1 MEKLSHFFESARIQ
15 DLPQSYKVAQ
25 FSTPNATSLEINTVN
40 WIEPREGELVVKV
53 SSCGLH
59 ASDQI
64 YKHALLPHLKYP
76 LTPGSFCSGEIVQ
89 IGQNVKH
96 LKLHHKVVGVAIH
109 GGGCLAEY
117 AVLNSD
123 HVSEI
128 KRKEGATQQVYSEV
142 FEGSRVE
149 GNTLSLS
156 LSPTS
161 PDQEKLT
168 CGRESLFVAELRRFE
183 KEEKEL
189 SKDERRRIHD
199 ANERLVFASGGVGG
213 EGVTVVIG
221 DGGSARVAI
230 QVLKHSSTHKDQRV
244 ILLTT
249 DTQDRWTHS
258 FYDIDESNH
267 LKLSHNEIGSALK
280 SIGGIRFAIAVTQPP
295 QEGLEQTLE
304 AMRYGSQ
311 LVVLSP
317 HPSEKLQVP
326 LAPLVAKS
334 LSIRGAVWPD
344 RTSLGKVLEMVHN
357 HTLHVSSNL
366 YKFTPEGI
374 NKAWMDLEKGEK
386 FDQPVV
392 VLDQTFQ
399 AVETH

>member
-15 DLPQSYKVAQ
+15 DLPESYKVAQ
-25 FSTPNATSLEINTVN
+25 FSTPHATSLEINTVN
-40 WIEPREGELVVKV
+40 WAEPREGEVVVKV

-59 ASDQI
+59 ASYQI
-64 YKHALLPHLKYP
+64 IKHSLLPHLKYP
-76 LTPGSFCSGEIVQ
+76 ITPGSFCTGEIVQ
-89 IGQNVKH
+89 VGQNVKH
-96 LKLHHKVVGVAIH
+96 LKLHHKVVGVAIQ

-123 HVSEI
+123 YVVEI
-128 KRKEGATQQVYSEV
+128 KRKEGATQQVYCEV

-149 GNTLSLS
+149 
-156 LSPTS
+156 
-161 PDQEKLT
+161 
-168 CGRESLFVAELRRFE
+168 AELRRFE

-199 ANERLVFASGGVGG
+199 ANERLVFSAGGVGG
-213 EGVTVVIG
+213 DGVNVIIG

-244 ILLTT
+244 YLLTT
-249 DTQDRWTHS
+249 DTQDRWNHS

-295 QEGLEQTLE
+295 QEGLEQILE

-326 LAPLVAKS
+326 LAPLIAKS

-344 RTSLGKVLEMVHN
+344 RTSLEKVLEMVHK

-374 NKAWMDLEKGEK
+374 NEAWMDLEKGEK